1 MIRRGNMTKPFYER
15 IKDDVVEASLA
26 YESNYVLIDYLIVY
40 GKDSKFSH
48 ITIKAER
55 DNYLHLTGIITKLKP
70 KIFFEKCLNN
80 TLLSSDIDVPATKAL
95 EKSYKGTLRRK
106 INVLKDFTKGV
117 DSSYV
122 IQENYVKNRVVCSI
136 ASTNLNLTI
145 GYIDTGN
152 CLRPKSLISGDSLDY
167 SKKQSLFL
175 ILKKSRSE
183 KLYKNMIFGS
193 VGFLEEYSDQNPQ
206 FKALLKIDFK

>member
-80 TLLSSDIDVPATKAL
+80 TLLSSDICVPATKAL

-152 CLRPKSLISGDSLDY
+152 CLRPKSLISGDSLDH